1 MPKKTS
7 SLPTG
12 AGRLA
17 TRHPQIWE
25 RYTELGEECADSG
38 PLDAHTRRLVKIA
51 LATGAGLEGAVH
63 SHMRRGLKEG
73 ITADEFRHVTLLA
86 IPTLGLPSAIRA
98 MTWMD
103 DILGAVKQNGSAKA
117 KPRQPRGRRAG

>member
-1 MPKKTS
+1 MPKKIP
-7 SLPTG
+7 SLPSG

-17 TRHPQIWE
+17 TRYPEVWE
-25 RYTELGEECADSG
+25 RYTELGEECADAG
-38 PLDAHTRRLVKIA
+38 PLDARTRRLVKVA

-63 SHMRRGLKEG
+63 SHLRRGLKEG
-73 ITADEFRHVTLLA
+73 VTAEEFRHVTLLA

-103 DILGAVKQNGSAKA
+103 DILDAVKPARSAKA
-117 KPRQPRGRRAG
+117 KPRPSRGRRAD

>member
-1 MPKKTS
+1 MPRKKQ
-7 SLPTG
+7 SLPSG

-17 TRHPQIWE
+17 TRHPEIWE
-25 RYTELGEECADSG
+25 RYTALGEECAEAG
-38 PLDAHTRRLVKIA
+38 PLDARTRRLVKVA

-63 SHMRRGLKEG
+63 SHLRRGRAEG
-73 ITADEFRHVTLLA
+73 ITAEEFRHVSLLA

-103 DILGAVKQNGSAKA
+103 DILDAAHKA
-117 KPRQPRGRRAG
+117 SKIKRRR